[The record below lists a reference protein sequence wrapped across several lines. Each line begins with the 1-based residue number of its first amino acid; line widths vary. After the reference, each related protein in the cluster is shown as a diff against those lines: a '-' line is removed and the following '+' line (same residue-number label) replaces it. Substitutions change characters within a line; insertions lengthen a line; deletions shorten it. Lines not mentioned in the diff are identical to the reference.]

1 MRKKNAPFDSHLDIG
16 FRSKE
21 NLMFAPGRAL
31 AIGLFVGFG
40 FLTQNAAF
48 AQTEIPGVGSWKLN
62 VSKSKL
68 GSEPAPQSI
77 TSTVKPSGQGVKI
90 TGVRIGADGIR
101 TECQYTANYD
111 GKDYPITGSKNADTV
126 SLKKVDS
133 RTIER
138 TDKKAGKVVETS
150 TTVFSEDGKS
160 CTTTGKARNLHGEDF
175 HFVIV
180 NDRVAKAD

>member
-1 MRKKNAPFDSHLDIG
+1 MSAIG
-16 FRSKE
+16 R
-21 NLMFAPGRAL
+21 ML
-31 AIGLFVGFG
+31 AFGLFVGFG
-40 FLTQNAAF
+40 FLCQSEAF
-48 AQTEIPGVGSWKLN
+48 AQSEIPGLGSWKLN

-77 TSTVKPSGQGVKI
+77 TSTIKSSGQGVKL

-101 TECQYTANYD
+101 SECQYTANYD
-111 GKDYPITGSKNADTV
+111 GKDYPITGSRNADTV

-150 TTVFSEDGKS
+150 TTVFAEDGKS

-175 HFVIV
+175 HFVV
-180 NDRVAKAD
+180 VHDKVKTAD

>member
-1 MRKKNAPFDSHLDIG
+1 MSAT
-16 FRSKE
+16 
-21 NLMFAPGRAL
+21 GRML
-31 AIGLFVGFG
+31 AFGLFVGFG
-40 FLTQNAAF
+40 FLSQGEAF
-48 AQTEIPGVGSWKLN
+48 AQTEIPGLGSWKLN

-77 TSTVKPSGQGVKI
+77 TSTIKPAGQGVKL

-101 TECQYTANYD
+101 TDCEYTANYD

-150 TTVFSEDGKS
+150 TTVFSEDGNS
-160 CTTTGKARNLHGEDF
+160 CTTTGKARNLRGEDF
-175 HFVIV
+175 HFVV
-180 NDRVAKAD
+180 FHDKVKTSD